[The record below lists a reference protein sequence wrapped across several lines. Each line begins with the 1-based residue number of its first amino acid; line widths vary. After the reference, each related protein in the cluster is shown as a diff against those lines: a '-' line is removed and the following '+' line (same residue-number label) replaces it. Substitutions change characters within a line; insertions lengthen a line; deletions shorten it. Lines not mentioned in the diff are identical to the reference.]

1 MLKFAR
7 NVIIV
12 LILIVV
18 AGMAYDK
25 WQANDVIFE
34 TEINSFDRLKTEVFR
49 QIAKFLP

>member
-1 MLKFAR
+1 MIKFVR

-25 WQANDVIFE
+25 WQANDVMDDGIIPDGNIIQNLY
-34 TEINSFDRLKTEVFR
+34 TKIG
-49 QIAKFLP
+49 LP